1 MSLRRTS
8 VLVVD
13 DDVRLQRLMHRI
25 LELEGYRVL
34 TAGDGEA
41 ALKAFGDEPPDLV
54 LLDIMMPG
62 MDGYTVCRRIRE
74 SFQTPII
81 MVTAKGQGE
90 EIVQGLEA
98 GADDYVVKPF
108 SSRELVARV
117 KAVLRRSSA
126 WEERPDPPFRLDDLV
141 IDFARLKVTVDGQ
154 DVNLT
159 ATEFSLLSYVARN
172 AGRVLTVD
180 QVLEKVW
187 GPEYVGDVHLLQVH
201 MGRLRQKLNDNARQ
215 PRYILTRPGIGYTMT
230 KQAE

>member
-1 MSLRRTS
+1 MPLRKTT

-13 DDVRLQRLMHRI
+13 DDMRLQRLMHRI
-25 LELEGYRVL
+25 MELEGYRVL

-98 GADDYVVKPF
+98 GADDYVAKPF

-117 KAVLRRSSA
+117 KAVLRRSSE
-126 WEERPDPPFRLDDLV
+126 WEQQPDSPFRLHGLL
-141 IDFARLKVTVDGQ
+141 IDFARLKVIVDGQ
-154 DVNLT
+154 EVKLT
-159 ATEFSLLSYVARN
+159 ATEFSLLSYLARN
-172 AGRVLTVD
+172 AGRVLIVD

-187 GPEYVGDVHLLQVH
+187 GAEYVGDAHLLHVH
-201 MGRLRQKLNDNARQ
+201 IGRLRQKLNDNAQQ